1 MYGETMW
8 QKLTD
13 SEVQSRL
20 ERMQLPFNRYGL
32 DPYGISRDHLGF
44 VFSVL
49 APAYRHYF
57 RVQVHGTQNIPKKG
71 RGMVIGNHSG
81 GIPVDAAMVLTSVF
95 FEMEPPRLLH
105 GMVEKFAQY
114 WPMVSPMFSR
124 MGQLP
129 GLPQHAVRLLQDE
142 RLLMVFPEGVR
153 GIGKLYRDRY
163 QTRRFGTGFMRIAL
177 QTNSP
182 IIPFSFIGGE
192 EAFPTL
198 WHIKPLAQLL
208 GAPYVPVPAH
218 IVPIPLPIRC
228 SIHYGEPM
236 HFEGDGRESDETI
249 AVYVAEVRERVD
261 QLIAEG
267 RVTRR
272 ERLLREQAGRIDE

>member
-1 MYGETMW
+1 MW

-13 SEVQSRL
+13 PEVRDRL

-57 RVQVHGTQNIPKKG
+57 RVQVHGTSNIPTHS

-81 GIPVDAAMVLTSVF
+81 GIPVDAAMVLASVF
-95 FEMEPPRLLH
+95 FEMDPPRLVH

-114 WPMVSPMFSR
+114 WPMLSPMFSR

-129 GLPQHAVRLLQDE
+129 GLPQHAVRLLRDE

-153 GIGKLYRDRY
+153 GIGKLYKNRY
-163 QTRRFGTGFMRIAL
+163 QTVRFGTGFMRIAL
-177 QTNSP
+177 QTDSP
-182 IIPFSFIGGE
+182 IIPFAFIGGE
-192 EAFPTL
+192 EAYPTR
-198 WHIKPLAQLL
+198 WHLKPLAQLL

-218 IVPIPLPIRC
+218 IIPVPLPIRC
-228 SIHYGEPM
+228 SIHFGEPM
-236 HFEGDGRESDETI
+236 HFDGVGSESDEI
-249 AVYVAEVRERVD
+249 IKGYVSQVRERVD
-261 QLIAEG
+261 ELIAEG
-267 RVTRR
+267 RVERR
-272 ERLLREQAGRIDE
+272 ERLLREQAGRIE

>member
-1 MYGETMW
+1 MW
-8 QKLTD
+8 QYLTD
-13 SEVQSRL
+13 AEVKDRL
-20 ERMQLPFNRYGL
+20 KRMPLPFNRYGL

-57 RVQVHGTQNIPKKG
+57 RVQVHGVENLPTSS
-71 RGMVIGNHSG
+71 RAMVIGNHSG
-81 GIPVDAAMVLTSVF
+81 GIPVDAAMVLASVF

-218 IVPIPLPIRC
+218 IVPVPLPIRC

-249 AVYVAEVRERVD
+249 ADYVAEVRERVD
-261 QLIAEG
+261 ELIAEG